1 MTIVN
6 RILVIPEDV
15 QVIIREKEQKIEIN
29 GPRGKSELKV
39 FPEIKVIQE
48 GSKILTKAIDTK
60 RNSIM
65 RKARA
70 LAGTMNSLIYNNLIG
85 VKNGH
90 SEQLVIKG
98 VGYKVLPKGKELEFT
113 LGKSHSDKLVV
124 PEDLEVKC
132 PDNTE
137 IIIQGINKE
146 KVGQFAAQIRKLR
159 RHRPYKLKGIY
170 YKEEKIK
177 LKAGKT
183 LNK

>member
-6 RILVIPEDV
+6 RILVIPEGV
-15 QVIIREKEQKIEIN
+15 QVIIRKKEQKIEIS
-29 GPRGKSELKV
+29 GPRGKSELKI
-39 FPEIKVIQE
+39 FPEIEVTLE
-48 GSKILTKAIDTK
+48 GNKILTKAIDTK

-65 RKARA
+65 RKARS
-70 LAGTMNSLIYNNLIG
+70 LTGTMNSLIYNDLVG

-124 PEDLEVKC
+124 PKDLEAKC
-132 PDNTE
+132 PDNAQL
-137 IIIQGINKE
+137 IIQGMNKE
-146 KVGQFAAQIRKLR
+146 KVGQFAAQIRELR
-159 RHRPYKLKGIY
+159 RRPPYKLKGIY
-170 YKEEKIK
+170 YIEEKIK
-177 LKAGKT
+177 LKSGKT